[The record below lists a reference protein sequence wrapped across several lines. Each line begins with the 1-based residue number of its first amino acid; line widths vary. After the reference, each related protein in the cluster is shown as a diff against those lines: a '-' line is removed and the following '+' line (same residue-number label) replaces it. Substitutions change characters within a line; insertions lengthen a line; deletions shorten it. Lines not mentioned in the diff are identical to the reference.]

1 MELSHE
7 HEARILSYLCKRA
20 QRSTI
25 PPTIEEIMRAV
36 DLPSKSHVHRDLSSL
51 EAKGYIRRHPR
62 KGRGIELL
70 LDADGQPVRVE
81 ALRVPLLGTIAA
93 GHPIPVPNDAISPDD
108 YVDVA
113 RSLVGNPEE
122 VFALRVKGDSMIDA
136 SINDGD
142 IVLMRHQSVAEEG
155 EMVAV
160 WLQDREETTL
170 KRFYREGDQ
179 VILKPANPAFP
190 VLTFPAD
197 RVELQGKVM
206 AVIRRVA

>member
-7 HEARILSYLCKRA
+7 HESLILSYLCNRA
-20 QRSTI
+20 RSSAI

-36 DLPSKSHVHRDLSSL
+36 GLPSKSHVHRDLASL

-70 LDADGQPVRVE
+70 LDADGRPARSE
-81 ALRVPLLGTIAA
+81 SLRVPLLGTIAA
-93 GHPIPVPNDAISPDD
+93 GHPIPVPDDAISPDD

-113 RSLVGNPEE
+113 RGLVGNPEE

-142 IVLMRHQSVAEEG
+142 IVLMRRQHVAEDG

-160 WLQDREETTL
+160 WLRDREETTL
-170 KRFYREGDQ
+170 KRLYRQGDR